1 MKVNEAKER
10 IEALSSQLE
19 EHNYKYYVLAT
30 PTISD
35 YDFDILMD
43 ELIKL
48 EKEFPQ
54 FASETSPTQRV
65 GGQITKAFPVVVH
78 KYPLMS
84 LSNTYSEDEVREF
97 DERIKKI
104 IGNTF
109 QYVCELKFDGVAIS
123 LSYEKGK
130 LTKAV
135 TRGDGIRGDDITAN
149 VKTIRSIP
157 LKLKQGDYPDAF
169 EIRGEILMLKKVFE
183 QINAERVEIGEE
195 PFANPRNTTSGTL
208 KLQDSSEVAKR
219 QLDCFLYGLNGE
231 NLHFQSHFE
240 SLKAAAGWGFKISDN
255 IRRCKNLN
263 AVFSFLKYWEANRYN
278 LPYDIDGI
286 VLKVDNLDQQQELGA
301 TAKSPRW
308 AIAFKYKPESAV
320 TVLNSVTFQ
329 VGRTGAVTPVANL
342 EPVTLAGTKVKR
354 ASLYNEDQIE
364 KLGLHIGDTVFVEKG
379 GEIIPKITG
388 VDFSKRKKNTLPIR
402 FITHCPECHT
412 KLIKPEDG
420 ALHYCPNDDY
430 CPPQILGRIEHFSSR
445 QAMNIDGF
453 GKETI
458 ELLYENGLIHNVADI
473 YELKSEQLIS
483 LDRMGKKSAENLIH
497 AINESR
503 NIPFEKVLFA
513 LGIRFVGDT
522 VAKRLARYFTTI
534 DSIASASVETLTE
547 APEVGQKIAESVY
560 QYFRNTHHQQL
571 IQRLKKSGLKF
582 EILKSEKSGHQL
594 QGLTIV
600 ATGTLKNYKRDQI
613 KDLIERLG
621 GRASGSVSS
630 KTSYVLAGEDPG
642 ENKIS
647 KARELGVPI
656 ISEEAF
662 EKLIGN

>member
-1 MKVNEAKER
+1 
-10 IEALSSQLE
+10 
-19 EHNYKYYVLAT
+19 
-30 PTISD
+30 
-35 YDFDILMD
+35 
-43 ELIKL
+43 
-48 EKEFPQ
+48 
-54 FASETSPTQRV
+54 
-65 GGQITKAFPVVVH
+65 
-78 KYPLMS
+78 MS

-388 VDFSKRKKNTLPIR
+388 VDFQRERRTL
-402 FITHCPECHT
+402 
-412 KLIKPEDG
+412 
-420 ALHYCPNDDY
+420 
-430 CPPQILGRIEHFSSR
+430 
-445 QAMNIDGF
+445 
-453 GKETI
+453 
-458 ELLYENGLIHNVADI
+458 
-473 YELKSEQLIS
+473 
-483 LDRMGKKSAENLIH
+483 
-497 AINESR
+497 
-503 NIPFEKVLFA
+503 
-513 LGIRFVGDT
+513 
-522 VAKRLARYFTTI
+522 
-534 DSIASASVETLTE
+534 
-547 APEVGQKIAESVY
+547 Y
-560 QYFRNTHHQQL
+560 Q
-571 IQRLKKSGLKF
+571 
-582 EILKSEKSGHQL
+582 
-594 QGLTIV
+594 
-600 ATGTLKNYKRDQI
+600 
-613 KDLIERLG
+613 
-621 GRASGSVSS
+621 SGS
-630 KTSYVLAGEDPG
+630 LL
-642 ENKIS
+642 I
-647 KARELGVPI
+647 ARNAIP
-656 ISEEAF
+656 
-662 EKLIGN
+662 N